1 MPKKIELR
9 LRHAIGAEEIVIALW
24 TPQRGFQPPETLV
37 EDLRQFFLAT
47 EFADWPENM
56 DDWDPTASYQLCA
69 RPAIA

>member
-1 MPKKIELR
+1 MPGKIEMTLK
-9 LRHAIGAEEIVIALW
+9 HGAEEIVIALW
-24 TPQRGFQPPETLV
+24 TPRRGFQPPETLV